1 MGKLSFKPLQGQFEN
16 GYIAYTYRTGP
27 DLLNTEDIFICFFV
41 GANNGFPI
49 QLSVE
54 PRLKHTG

>member
-1 MGKLSFKPLQGQFEN
+1 MG
-16 GYIAYTYRTGP
+16 IAYTYRTGP